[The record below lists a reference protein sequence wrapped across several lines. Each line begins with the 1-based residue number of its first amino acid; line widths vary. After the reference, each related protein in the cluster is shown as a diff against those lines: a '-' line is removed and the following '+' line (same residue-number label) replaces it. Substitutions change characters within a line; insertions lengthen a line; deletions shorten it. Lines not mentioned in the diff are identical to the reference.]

1 MRAVRRQWG
10 PSKWKY
16 WNGKKLLIDFFLRL
30 SFEISF
36 VNLNNSINDVDKRI
50 RRVADT
56 FW

>member
-1 MRAVRRQWG
+1 MEVLE
-10 PSKWKY
+10 WKEVT
-16 WNGKKLLIDFFLRL
+16 NRFFLRL